1 MAKISYEA
9 KINSKQLAGFF
20 NVEAVTPDIVELKE
34 A

>member
-9 KINSKQLAGFF
+9 KMASKQLAGFF
-20 NVEAVTPDIVELKE
+20 NTETVAPEVVEVKE